1 LQEDYPLP
9 EGDDDT
15 PSMYA
20 TSELAKREVELL
32 LKRIDN
38 CCESM
43 KGFKNG
49 HVKLM
54 LYFDEAHVLS
64 AKTVSNDPNEKDMYD
79 VLCSCFNLF
88 LSLPIFVI
96 FLSTTFNIHELA
108 PSGSLA
114 KSARARANAD
124 ALQAPVTETP
134 FDCCP
139 EFPIKPGKFG
149 LKDVSQVEF
158 MAQFGRPM

>member
-1 LQEDYPLP
+1 
-9 EGDDDT
+9 
-15 PSMYA
+15 MYA
-20 TSELAKREVELL
+20 TSEFAIREVKLL

-38 CCESM
+38 CWESM
-43 KGFKNG
+43 KGFVNG

-64 AKTVSNDPNEKDMYD
+64 ARAVPHDPEEKDMYD

-96 FLSTTFNIHELA
+96 FLSTTSNIHELA
-108 PSGSLA
+108 PLGPLA

-124 ALQAPVTETP
+124 ALQAPLTETP
-134 FDCCP
+134 FDCSP

-149 LKDVSQVEF
+149 LKDVCQVEF

>member
-1 LQEDYPLP
+1 
-9 EGDDDT
+9 
-15 PSMYA
+15 MYA

-38 CCESM
+38 CCASM

-49 HVKLM
+49 HIKLM

-64 AKTVSNDPNEKDMYD
+64 AKRVAHDPDEKDMYD

-96 FLSTTFNIHELA
+96 FLSTTSNIHELA

-114 KSARARANAD
+114 KSARARADAD

-134 FDCCP
+134 FDCSP
-139 EFPIKPGKFG
+139 EFPVKPGKLG
-149 LKDVSQVEF
+149 LKDVCQVEF